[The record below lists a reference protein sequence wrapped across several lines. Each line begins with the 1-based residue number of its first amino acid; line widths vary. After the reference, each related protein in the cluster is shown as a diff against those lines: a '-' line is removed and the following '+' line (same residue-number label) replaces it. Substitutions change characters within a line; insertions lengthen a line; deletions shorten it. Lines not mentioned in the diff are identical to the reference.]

1 MEFENHGISDIQV
14 NVVSGELRPE
24 SQPRSPERPGEYTRG
39 LNWVRDADDC
49 GPCVSG

>member
-24 SQPRSPERPGEYTRG
+24 SQPRSPERTGEYTNEGAELGTR
-39 LNWVRDADDC
+39 C
-49 GPCVSG
+49 